1 MGGVGYVAKHF
12 FFSNFVG
19 TPFTDGF
26 REKGFD
32 TFPWL
37 DKDRNTN
44 CNEREA
50 IQYNDWS
57 GFMNAVEIL
66 QMRFYESEER
76 WLS

>member
-1 MGGVGYVAKHF
+1 MAKPF
-12 FFSNFVG
+12 FFQILLVIKFTSWG
-19 TPFTDGF
+19 DGYPFTEGF

-50 IQYNDWS
+50 IQYNDIVWIDEWGGNTS
-57 GFMNAVEIL
+57 NAFL
-66 QMRFYESEER
+66 
-76 WLS
+76 